1 MSFQC
6 NSKSMDKLCL
16 FNVVIGIKLISLLIC
31 RKLTGLTETLNL
43 INILLCSAKVR
54 KLGKKRL
61 VNFL

>member
-1 MSFQC
+1 
-6 NSKSMDKLCL
+6 MDKLCP

-43 INILLCSAKVR
+43 INILLYSAKVR

>member
-31 RKLTGLTETLNL
+31 IKLTGLTETLNL
-43 INILLCSAKVR
+43 INILLYSAKVR